1 MIKDKYI
8 DMTILSLCKIRKG
21 GFYMSVQNQTTK
33 PKKRIA
39 DEIMNQIGKSVILVF
54 LIVAIVAI
62 VMVGWT
68 IMTSKE
74 TELTLESSAA
84 ANRLTGFL
92 EQYIRGVEQLA
103 VNPEIK
109 DVMLQTKAGD
119 DILQA
124 DNMETVRT
132 NLLKIAGTDPD
143 NTMSVWIAD
152 LDASVLTQ
160 SDGYTSGEGWDV
172 TTREWY
178 KCIGLGKTI
187 LTEPYIDTASGKMIL
202 SAVSP
207 VYDDATGTAIGAV
220 GMDISMEHMT
230 EIMSQYKIGR
240 NGYIL
245 LLSGTGTFL
254 YHPQA
259 DIIQKNIADINISQN
274 VVDAVL
280 TNSDV
285 FLRYSVDGVAKYG
298 SVSPAG
304 ETGYIV
310 LSNLPLTEYYSMLI
324 IMVIALVVIFAV
336 GILLIALSIKK
347 SAANLTKPIL
357 ELNHT
362 AQQLADGDLDVHL
375 KIDSEDE
382 IGELGHS
389 IERTV
394 TRLKEYIVYIDETAE
409 VLAQIADGKLSIHL
423 KNDYVGEFQK
433 IKTALLNISA
443 SMNEVMEGINSTS
456 ERVSIGASE
465 LASAAQLI
473 AESSELQAASVE
485 QLAATTNTVADH
497 VEESHRDAEA
507 SAKETDKVTA
517 MIEQNQEKMTMMMN
531 AMDEIRQTSQ
541 QVVGIIQTIEEIAD
555 QTNLLSLNASIEA
568 ARAGEAGKGFAVVA
582 DEIGKLALES
592 SKAASSTRDLIEISM
607 EEISKGNAIATDAM
621 NSLKESVS
629 AVDHVNE
636 MIKKTAVNSAVQAE
650 NMEQLRVGIDEIA
663 RGIQDNSAASQE
675 TSATSEE
682 LATRAEL
689 LNRMVQK
696 FELSH

>member
-1 MIKDKYI
+1 
-8 DMTILSLCKIRKG
+8 
-21 GFYMSVQNQTTK
+21 MSTQNKTTK
-33 PKKRIA
+33 SRKRIA
-39 DEIMNQIGKSVILVF
+39 DEIMKQIGKSVILVF

-62 VMVGWT
+62 IMVGWT

-74 TELTLESSAA
+74 TELTLESSGAA
-84 ANRLTGFL
+84 KQLAGFL
-92 EQYIRGVEQLA
+92 EQYTRSVEQLS
-103 VNPEIK
+103 VNPEVK
-109 DVMLQTKAGD
+109 DVMLQTGAGD

-124 DNMETVRT
+124 DNMDTVRA
-132 NLLKIAGTDPD
+132 NLINIANTDAE
-143 NTMSVWIAD
+143 NTLSVWISD

-160 SDGYTSGEGWDV
+160 SDGFTSEEGWDI
-172 TTREWY
+172 TSRAWF
-178 KCIGLGKTI
+178 KCIELGRTI
-187 LTEPYIDTASGKMIL
+187 LTEPYIDSSTGKMIL

-207 VYDDATGTAIGAV
+207 VYDDATGDALGAV
-220 GMDISMEHMT
+220 GIDITLDHMT
-230 EIMSQYKIGR
+230 DVMSQYKIGH

-245 LLSGTGTFL
+245 LLSGSGTFL
-254 YHPQA
+254 YHPQN
-259 DIIQKNIADINISQN
+259 DIIQKNITDVSISQN

-280 TNSDV
+280 SGSDV
-285 FLRYSVDGVAKYG
+285 FLRYTVDGVAKYG
-298 SVSPAG
+298 SVSPVG

-310 LSNLPLTEYYSMLI
+310 LSNLPLTEYYAMLI
-324 IMVIALVVIFAV
+324 AMVIALIVIFAA

-347 SAANLTKPIL
+347 SAANITKPIL
-357 ELNHT
+357 ELNQT

-375 KIDSEDE
+375 NIDSEDE
-382 IGELGHS
+382 IGELGES
-389 IERTV
+389 IGKTV
-394 TRLKEYIVYIDETAE
+394 ARLKEYIVYIDETAE
-409 VLAQIADGKLSIHL
+409 VLAQIADGKLTIHL

-433 IKTALLNISA
+433 IKTALLNISS
-443 SMNEVMEGINSTS
+443 SMNDVMEGINTS
-456 ERVSIGASE
+456 SDRVSAGASE
-465 LASAAQLI
+465 LASASQMI

-507 SAKETDKVTA
+507 SAEETEKVTA
-517 MIEQNQEKMTMMMN
+517 MIEQNQEKMTMMME
-531 AMDEIRQTSQ
+531 AMNEIRQTSQ

-592 SKAASSTRDLIEISM
+592 SKAANSTRNLIEISM
-607 EEISKGNAIATDAM
+607 EEISKGNTIATDAM

-636 MIKKTAVNSAVQAE
+636 MIKKTASNSAIQAE

-682 LATRAEL
+682 LATQAAL
-689 LNRMVQK
+689 LNKMVQK
-696 FELSH
+696 FELIR